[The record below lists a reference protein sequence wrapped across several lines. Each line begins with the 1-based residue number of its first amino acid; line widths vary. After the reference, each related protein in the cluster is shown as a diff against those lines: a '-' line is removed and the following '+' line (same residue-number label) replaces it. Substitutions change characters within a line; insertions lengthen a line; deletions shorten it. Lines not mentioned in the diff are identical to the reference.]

1 MSQCF
6 TAAFQCFLMQ
16 KPIPSCQTLENNE
29 SNVGVENKLQH
40 LVMLTVTSKADMS
53 RLVISMVWTI
63 WWNNVYWLC
72 GSAKGCSFRCC
83 TKFNITCSCLCIYSI
98 YILLVL
104 WFCSSISFV
113 DKSCS
118 SFFLLVNISAVYT
131 SLQSVRQ
138 NLGYKKKKTMQ
149 FETLLQIDVNMTDFP
164 LHRGLCVRKARSWYF
179 CQIALDIQCIR
190 TNQIFSLNT
199 RQYGGRGSTNTAKA
213 SS

>member
-138 NLGYKKKKTMQ
+138 NLGYKKKKNYA
-149 FETLLQIDVNMTDFP
+149 IWNAASN
-164 LHRGLCVRKARSWYF
+164 R
-179 CQIALDIQCIR
+179 CQYDR
-190 TNQIFSLNT
+190 FSIT
-199 RQYGGRGSTNTAKA
+199 QGIVCQKS
-213 SS
+213 